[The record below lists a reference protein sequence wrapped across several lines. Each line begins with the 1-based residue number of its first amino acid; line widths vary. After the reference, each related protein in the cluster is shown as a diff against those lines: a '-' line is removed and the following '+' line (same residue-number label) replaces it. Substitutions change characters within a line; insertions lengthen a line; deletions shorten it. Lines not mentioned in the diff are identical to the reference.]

1 VNRPCGYAGKICTP
15 ANWWLLS
22 KAHGRTATESVKV
35 SQGHESP
42 RNFASRG
49 LSRSFSNGSPGRARI
64 PWHAGLTAAWLV
76 QPMP

>member
-1 VNRPCGYAGKICTP
+1 MNRPCGYAGKICTP

-35 SQGHESP
+35 SQGHETP
-42 RNFASRG
+42 RNFTSRG

-64 PWHAGLTAAWLV
+64 PRHAGLTAAW
-76 QPMP
+76 